1 MNRDEAKYIL
11 RSYDL
16 NGRDAGDSQ
25 FQESLEMLRHD
36 PELREWFAQEQA
48 VDKKLSERFR
58 VFPVPPDLKGRLLAA
73 RKVVPHRNSWR
84 RPSLLSAAAASLA
97 LLGVL
102 ALLLSRTPEKRQFAE
117 YRSYIVETAAK
128 LDHLDIRTSDL
139 AQIREWL
146 GAHRAPQEF
155 SIPGKLNGRSSVGCR
170 VFAWNG
176 QKVSLICFE
185 IENKKVAHLFV
196 IDSSLLTNPPAGG
209 IPHFQT
215 TGDGIATASWTDA
228 QRIYI
233 LALEQGEQDL
243 KRLLL

>member
-16 NGRDAGDSQ
+16 NGRDAGDPQ
-25 FQESLEMLRHD
+25 FQEALEMLKHD
-36 PELREWFAQEQA
+36 PELGDWFTQEQSM
-48 VDKKLSERFR
+48 DKKLSERFR

-73 RKVVPHRNSWR
+73 RKIIPHRNWWQ
-84 RPSLLSAAAASLA
+84 RPPLLSAAAAGLA

-102 ALLLSRTPEKRQFAE
+102 AVLLSRTPGKRQFPE
-117 YRSYIVETAAK
+117 YHSYIVETAAK
-128 LDHLDIRTSDL
+128 LDHLDIQTSDL

-146 GAHRAPQEF
+146 GAHRAPEDF
-155 SIPGKLNGRSSVGCR
+155 PIPGKLNGRSSVGCR

-196 IDSSLLTNPPAGG
+196 MDSSVLTNSPAGG

-215 TGDGIATASWTDA
+215 TGDGIATASWSDA

>member
-16 NGRDAGDSQ
+16 NGRDAGDPQ
-25 FQESLEMLRHD
+25 FQEALEMLRHD
-36 PELREWFAQEQA
+36 PELRQWFAQEQA
-48 VDKKLSERFR
+48 MDKKLSEMFR
-58 VFPVPPDLKGRLLAA
+58 VFPVPPDLKGKLVAA
-73 RKVVPHRNSWR
+73 RKIVPQRNWWQ
-84 RPSLLSAAAASLA
+84 RPSLLGAAAASLA

-102 ALLLSRTPEKRQFAE
+102 AVLLGRAPEKRPFAD

-128 LDHLDIRTSDL
+128 LDHLDIQTRDL
-139 AQIREWL
+139 ARIREWL
-146 GAHRAPQEF
+146 GAHRAPEDF
-155 SIPGKLNGRSSVGCR
+155 AIPGKLNGRSSVGCR
-170 VFAWNG
+170 VFVWNG

-196 IDSSLLTNPPAGG
+196 MDRSVLTTLPDGG
-209 IPHFQT
+209 IPDFQT
-215 TGDGIATASWTDA
+215 TGDGIATASWSDV

>member
-16 NGRDAGDSQ
+16 NGRDAGDPQ
-25 FQESLEMLRHD
+25 FQEALEMLKRD
-36 PELREWFAQEQA
+36 PELGDWFTQEQSM
-48 VDKKLSERFR
+48 DKKLSERFR
-58 VFPVPPDLKGRLLAA
+58 VFPVPPDLKDRLLAA
-73 RKVVPHRNSWR
+73 RKIVPHRNWWQR
-84 RPSLLSAAAASLA
+84 LSLLSAAAASLA

-102 ALLLSRTPEKRQFAE
+102 AVLPGRAPGKKQFAE

-146 GAHRAPQEF
+146 GVHRAPEDF
-155 SIPGKLNGRSSVGCR
+155 AIPGKLNGRSSVGCR

-176 QKVSLICFE
+176 QKISLICFE
-185 IENKKVAHLFV
+185 LENKKVAHLFV
-196 IDSSLLTNPPAGG
+196 MDSSVLTNLPAGG

-215 TGDGIATASWTDA
+215 AGDGIATASWSDA

>member
-1 MNRDEAKYIL
+1 MNRDEARYIL

-16 NGRDAGDSQ
+16 NGRDAGDPQ
-25 FQESLEMLRHD
+25 FQEALEMLKHD
-36 PELREWFAQEQA
+36 PELGEWFTQEQA

-58 VFPVPPDLKGRLLAA
+58 VFPVPPDLKGRLLSA
-73 RKVVPHRNSWR
+73 RKTVPHRNWWQ

-102 ALLLSRTPEKRQFAE
+102 AVLLSRTPGKGQFAE

-128 LDHLDIRTSDL
+128 LDHLDIQTSDL

-146 GAHRAPQEF
+146 GAHRAPEDF
-155 SIPGKLNGRSSVGCR
+155 AIPGKLNGRSSVGCR
-170 VFAWNG
+170 VFAWSG

-185 IENKKVAHLFV
+185 LENKKVAHLFV
-196 IDSSLLTNPPAGG
+196 MDSSVLTNLPDGG

-215 TGDGIATASWTDA
+215 TGDGIATASWSDA
-228 QRIYI
+228 RRIYI
-233 LALEQGEQDL
+233 LALEQGEPEL